1 MYGARSKDL
10 ECIAECR
17 KARFLYMVQTPG
29 NPCQCKVLDPSL
41 IKKDSWNLVLLDL
54 KRGMFCSFVQRG
66 PPASVSKNYC
76 FTLCKVLSDKYFSGC
91 SPAHSFLAL
100 LDHLWIRESGW
111 ASITLFIKEFL
122 SMKGIFFQWI
132 PFPPACFKFYLC
144 LARDI
149 VRIVKGNELWQ
160 IMLSKTI
167 CHLRRSFLSMLEPFL
182 HHFWVIW
189 STVWICQMKHIV

>member
-1 MYGARSKDL
+1 MIIIVDYTSFTERVYFVRSSIKRL
-10 ECIAECR
+10 RVHRRMSESSL
-17 KARFLYMVQTPG
+17 FLYMVQTPG

-91 SPAHSFLAL
+91 SPVNSFLTL

-111 ASITLFIKEFL
+111 ASITLFIK
-122 SMKGIFFQWI
+122 K
-132 PFPPACFKFYLC
+132 
-144 LARDI
+144 
-149 VRIVKGNELWQ
+149 N
-160 IMLSKTI
+160 
-167 CHLRRSFLSMLEPFL
+167 
-182 HHFWVIW
+182 FWVWRVFFFSEFFFLLCVSSFIFALLV
-189 STVWICQMKHIV
+189 TMLG